1 MKKMLGIL
9 IGILIGGGVVF
20 TAFHIGKLLGSPLI
34 ETNSVTTD
42 SRVVESIQREEKIVL
57 LALGIQGIERKE
69 DATKIGGF
77 TIPGS
82 AKVSYFQYKY
92 DAQLGLNG
100 KSVTVEKTGDT
111 EYTITVPDFEFLGFN
126 NPRFEVAVEDNGVVS
141 FITPD
146 IDESAAITEIL
157 NDSRKEQHI
166 VDNAELLRMQCES
179 FYGGII
185 RGIDPSLTV
194 KFEYSGS

>member
-1 MKKMLGIL
+1 MKKLFSIIAIL
-9 IGILIGGGVVF
+9 SFIPLLLISF
-20 TAFHIGKLLGSPLI
+20 FAGKFFGPPLI

-69 DATKIGGF
+69 DATKVGGF

-82 AKVSYFQYKY
+82 AKVSYFQYKF

-146 IDESAAITEIL
+146 IDESAAIMEIL

-166 VDNAELLRMQCES
+166 ADNAELLRMQCES

-185 RGIDPSLTV
+185 RGIDPSLTM

>member
-1 MKKMLGIL
+1 M
-9 IGILIGGGVVF
+9 
-20 TAFHIGKLLGSPLI
+20 
-34 ETNSVTTD
+34 TTD

-69 DATKIGGF
+69 DTTKVGGF

-100 KSVTVEKTGDT
+100 KSVTVEKTGDA

-166 VDNAELLRMQCES
+166 ADNAELLRMQCES